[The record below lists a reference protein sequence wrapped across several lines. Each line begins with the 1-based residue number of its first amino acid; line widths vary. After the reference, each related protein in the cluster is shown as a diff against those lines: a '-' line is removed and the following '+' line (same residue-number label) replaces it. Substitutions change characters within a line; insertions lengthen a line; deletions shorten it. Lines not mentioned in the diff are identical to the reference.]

1 LGTHKKRSEVAT
13 MNGSRI
19 GCRRPRKVSLGRKCL
34 FLGALLVPLGT
45 MAQTAVSATLAEL
58 FGGAFL
64 DVGSARFSNWELIS
78 SDSTGGAAPNLSQII
93 VTPLAGDPLHPGLQF
108 TAGGQ
113 WSVSG
118 INAVDV
124 LLKFRAS
131 VLAGG
136 YTFTGHTLELTD
148 IDFGSSGGIGFV
160 SDELIDVNGHDLG
173 SAVAIADNETDFFQ
187 SLSTAKFAPKSQ
199 VVVATN
205 VFITGLS
212 NMDVVSLNSFT
223 QRFDQDGPPGLT
235 GDYNQNGTIDAADY
249 VVWRKHLNQSATIP
263 NDATPGTV
271 SADDYYVWRASFG
284 LSGGP
289 ASASMLTGDIVNDI
303 QPAVVPEPFSIL
315 LAGISM
321 ASVMVARCRLLRRD

>member
-1 LGTHKKRSEVAT
+1 

-19 GCRRPRKVSLGRKCL
+19 GCHRPRKVSLGRKCL

-45 MAQTAVSATLAEL
+45 MTQTAVSATLAEL

-64 DVGSARFSNWELIS
+64 DVGTARFSNWELIS

-93 VTPLAGDPLHPGLQF
+93 VTPLAGDPLHPGLRF

-113 WSVSG
+113 WSVSE
-118 INAVDV
+118 INAVDMV
-124 LLKFRAS
+124 LKFRAS
-131 VLAGG
+131 ALAGG
-136 YTFTGHTLELTD
+136 YTFTGHTLELTN
-148 IDFGSSGGIGFV
+148 IDFGSSGGIGFI

-212 NMDVVSLNSFT
+212 NMDAISLNSFT

-235 GDYNQNGTIDAADY
+235 GDYNQNGAVDAADY
-249 VVWRKHLNQSATIP
+249 VVWRENEGAENPLP
-263 NDATPGTV
+263 NDPIGGIIGASHYNQWRSNFSETSAGIGSSSAATT
-271 SADDYYVWRASFG
+271 STRA
-284 LSGGP
+284 
-289 ASASMLTGDIVNDI
+289 
-303 QPAVVPEPFSIL
+303 VPEPATL
-315 LAGISM
+315 LSLLLVIGLALTRQGRHLR
-321 ASVMVARCRLLRRD
+321 ASAK

>member
-1 LGTHKKRSEVAT
+1 

-19 GCRRPRKVSLGRKCL
+19 GFRRPRKVSLGRKCL
-34 FLGALLVPLGT
+34 YLGALLVPLVT
-45 MAQTAVSATLAEL
+45 MTQSAVSATLAEL

-64 DVGSARFSNWELIS
+64 DVGTARFSNWELIS
-78 SDSTGGAAPNLSQII
+78 SDSTGGAATNLSQIS
-93 VTPLAGDPLHPGLQF
+93 VTPLAGDPLHPGLQVS
-108 TAGGQ
+108 AGGQ
-113 WSVSG
+113 LSVAG
-118 INAVDV
+118 INAVDMV
-124 LLKFRAS
+124 LRFRATA
-131 VLAGG
+131 LAGG

-160 SDELIDVNGHDLG
+160 SDELIDGNGHDLG

-212 NMDVVSLNSFT
+212 NMDAVSLNAFT

-235 GDYNQNGTIDAADY
+235 GDYNQNGAVDAADY
-249 VVWRKHLNQSATIP
+249 VVWRKNLNQSVTIP

-271 SADDYYVWRASFG
+271 SADDYHVWRASFG

-289 ASASMLTGDIVNDI
+289 ASASMPTAAILNDSS
-303 QPAVVPEPFSIL
+303 PAIVPEPLSIL
-315 LAGISM
+315 MVGISLATLM
-321 ASVMVARCRLLRRD
+321 IARCRLLRRD